1 MIGQIKSV
9 IKKYVAYTL
18 EDDVK
23 KYQIRNTPICIHYS
37 LRRKYQR
44 KWANL
49 PIQPNKIV
57 IDNYMGSG
65 YGCNSKYVTQQ
76 LLKNKDKYDIVW
88 IVRDI
93 EKQKSEFPEGI
104 RLVRYKSK
112 EAFEEYATAR
122 VWLSNYHMVAYLN
135 KGLFKKEGQT
145 YIQMWHGSFG
155 IKKIEGDCSLLNK
168 DENWMYLARKNSE
181 CTDYWISNSRF
192 ETEVYKSAF
201 WKVRQIEEYGHP
213 RNDIL
218 QNISNEMRRQIQS
231 KLGLEKNQKC
241 VLYVPTFRDNDT
253 IEGFTL
259 DYDELLESLKERFE
273 SEWILLMRMHP
284 RMSALAEKTVP
295 KQANIRNVTDYP
307 DIQELLVAADAMITD
322 YSSCIF
328 DYILTGRPGFIYATD
343 ADNYEKQRG
352 LYYPL
357 QETPFAIA
365 STMEELKQNI
375 RTFQEQVYKERV
387 ASFLQE
393 KGSLED
399 GKAAQRVTELV
410 NELIEEKKI

>member
-112 EAFEEYATAR
+112 EAFEE
-122 VWLSNYHMVAYLN
+122 
-135 KGLFKKEGQT
+135 
-145 YIQMWHGSFG
+145 
-155 IKKIEGDCSLLNK
+155 
-168 DENWMYLARKNSE
+168 
-181 CTDYWISNSRF
+181 
-192 ETEVYKSAF
+192 
-201 WKVRQIEEYGHP
+201 
-213 RNDIL
+213 
-218 QNISNEMRRQIQS
+218 
-231 KLGLEKNQKC
+231 
-241 VLYVPTFRDNDT
+241 
-253 IEGFTL
+253 
-259 DYDELLESLKERFE
+259 
-273 SEWILLMRMHP
+273 
-284 RMSALAEKTVP
+284 
-295 KQANIRNVTDYP
+295 
-307 DIQELLVAADAMITD
+307 
-322 YSSCIF
+322 
-328 DYILTGRPGFIYATD
+328 
-343 ADNYEKQRG
+343 
-352 LYYPL
+352 
-357 QETPFAIA
+357 
-365 STMEELKQNI
+365 
-375 RTFQEQVYKERV
+375 
-387 ASFLQE
+387 
-393 KGSLED
+393 
-399 GKAAQRVTELV
+399 
-410 NELIEEKKI
+410 